1 MSGSEDSKPQAKTVT
16 PSNEE
21 QAILPDEEYNCL
33 FQVTV
38 EAIPYV
44 ETDNA
49 AGGTTVTIG

>member
-33 FQVTV
+33 SQVTV